1 MKRIENR
8 KTEIT
13 ESRNVT
19 EENPTG
25 DIVNLGF
32 LDLLLTGLNSPPKE
46 GFTTSEMKERFNPIF
61 SGGHGYIERFNVI
74 SKIEDVKVGDT
85 VELEDAEFLVAYNCR
100 IKNWRMMH
108 RDIVAFDEHLE
119 EVKKQK

>member
-46 GFTTSEMKERFNPIF
+46 GFTTSEMKERFN
-61 SGGHGYIERFNVI
+61 VI
-74 SKIEDVKVGDT
+74 SKIEDVKIGDT